1 MEHYNFSSLPQ
12 RLLNAKAYKL
22 FCVIELMGV
31 MRYVA
36 IREEVGKLFRMKV
49 VEVKGNKK
57 GALSEAVEEAL
68 ILWLEK
74 HGIKID

>member
-1 MEHYNFSSLPQ
+1 
-12 RLLNAKAYKL
+12 
-22 FCVIELMGV
+22 
-31 MRYVA
+31 
-36 IREEVGKLFRMKV
+36 MKV

-74 HGIKID
+74 RGVKIH